1 VAKYSSADIGYLLL
15 GQYDLTNISS
25 KLEDGVEAPVEDITP
40 FGVNQ
45 AVVARPTNFKK
56 YTLSGHEGWYDD
68 AAGSI
73 NAAMIGMSA
82 TEEVLMFAPTG
93 NTVGMRAVSA
103 GGAVRAGY
111 KRGFEVGQYHKAS
124 FDLSISGVR
133 DDAYIVTPLA
143 VKTGTGNNNSTYVD
157 LGVGNEGSLG
167 LSMYICITSFTQS
180 TSTGLVIT
188 AQDAATVPTW
198 VTQVASPNITAAG
211 GYKVVSTDMPVS
223 RYLSVAWAWGGTVG
237 SAAATF
243 TVAIGVN
250 R

>member
-15 GQYDLTNISS
+15 GQYDLTGVSS
-25 KLEDGVEAPVEDITP
+25 KLEDAVEAPVEDITP

-45 AVVARPTNFKK
+45 AVVGRPTNFKK
-56 YTLSGHEGWYDD
+56 YSVSGHDGWYDD

-73 NAAMIGMSA
+73 DQAMVGMQS
-82 TEEVLMFAPTG
+82 TEEVFMMAYQG
-93 NTVGMRAVSA
+93 NTVGRRAVCT
-103 GGAVRAGY
+103 GGAIRVGY

-124 FDLSISGVR
+124 FDISVSGVR
-133 DDAYIVTPLA
+133 DEAYIVTPLS
-143 VKTGTGNNNSTYVD
+143 VKTGAGNNNSTYVD
-157 LGVGNEGSLG
+157 LGVGMEGSLG

-180 TSTGLVIT
+180 TSTGLTIT
-188 AQDAATVPTW
+188 AQDATTVPTW
-198 VTQVASPNITAAG
+198 VTQVASPTITAAG
-211 GYKVVSTDMPVS
+211 GYKVISTDMTVN

-243 TVAIGVN
+243 TVALGVN